1 MGANMKT
8 TTPAFHVMLKP
19 RGAICNLGCQYC
31 YFLSKEK
38 LYPEG
43 SFRMDETLLEDFTRQ
58 YIQAQ
63 DAPEITFSWQGGEP
77 TLMGLEFFEQA
88 IGFQQKYAQPGQKI
102 NNALQTNGVTL
113 TEAWCKFFKMHNFLI
128 GLSID
133 GPKHLHDAYRRD
145 KGGNPTFERVMN
157 GLELLK
163 AHKVAF
169 NALTTVH
176 AANAPHP
183 LEVYHFLRD
192 RAKIGFIQFIPIV
205 ERDNET
211 GYQEGSKVTERS
223 VTARQYGQFLISIF
237 DEWVRRDVGQ
247 VYVQIFD
254 VALGAWL
261 GQPGALCVFAP
272 TCGGAMALEHNG
284 DLFSCDHFVEPKYLL
299 GNIQK
304 HDLIDLVTSE
314 SQIKFGRN
322 KMDRLPGF
330 CQNCE
335 VRFACQGGCPKN
347 RFIRTPRGEP
357 GLNYLCRG
365 YKDFFKYIDEP
376 MKIMAFL
383 IRQQF
388 PPAEVMNILA
398 ERERGKQ
405 K

>member
-1 MGANMKT
+1 MKT
-8 TTPAFHVMLKP
+8 TKPGYHVMLKP

-38 LYPEG
+38 LYPES

-58 YIQAQ
+58 YIQTQ
-63 DAPEITFSWQGGEP
+63 QSPEITFSWQGGEP

-88 IGFQQKYAQPGQKI
+88 IRFQQKYAQPGQKI
-102 NNALQTNGVTL
+102 KNALQTNGVTL
-113 TEAWCKFFKMHNFLI
+113 TEAWCQFFKAHDFLI

-145 KGGNPTFERVMN
+145 KGENPTFERVMD

-163 AHKVAF
+163 AHKVTF

-192 RAKIGFIQFIPIV
+192 KAKIEFIQFIPIV

-211 GYQEGSKVTERS
+211 GYQEGSKITERS

-237 DEWVRRDVGQ
+237 DEWVSRDVSL

-284 DLFSCDHFVEPKYLL
+284 DLYACDHFVEPKYLL
-299 GNIQK
+299 GNIQE
-304 HDLIDLVTSE
+304 HDLINLVTSE
-314 SQIKFGRN
+314 SQVKFGRN
-322 KMDRLPGF
+322 KMDKLPDF
-330 CQNCE
+330 CLNCE
-335 VRFACQGGCPKN
+335 VRFACHGGCPKN

-357 GLNYLCRG
+357 GLNYLCQG
-365 YKDFFKYIDEP
+365 YKDFFKHIDEP

-383 IRQQF
+383 IRRQL
-388 PPAEVMNILA
+388 PPLEVMNILV
-398 ERERGKQ
+398 EKERGEQ